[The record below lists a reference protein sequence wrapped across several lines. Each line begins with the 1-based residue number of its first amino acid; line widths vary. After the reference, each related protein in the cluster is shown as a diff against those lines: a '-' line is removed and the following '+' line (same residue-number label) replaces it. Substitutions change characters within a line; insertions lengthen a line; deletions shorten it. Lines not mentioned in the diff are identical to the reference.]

1 MYLHRGLTV
10 FLLWTNTRAFLHV
23 QEPGGPS
30 GPAPVTAKELEAIM
44 KGGGADQQSKPRR
57 KKQKTDAAA
66 APSSQERSVSPAPI
80 NAAATAHHQQQQ
92 QQMRDQLTGP
102 GHFAAPPN
110 RDSSSAALARPHVHA
125 GRGKHPEPEQQLDAN
140 RARLNT
146 GTTDQQS
153 ARGASA
159 ASAAAASHQ
168 TSGTFVMPPPR
179 VSGAAP
185 AGQGRLQQPQTAGQF
200 GAALEQG
207 GLAQPSAAAEAS
219 AAAGQSQPTVQVG
232 RPPARPA
239 ESYGGSVASDS
250 AWGTE
255 EERLERK
262 RLKQEEKQ
270 RLK

>member
-1 MYLHRGLTV
+1 M
-10 FLLWTNTRAFLHV
+10 HV

-30 GPAPVTAKELEAIM
+30 GPAPVTAEELEAIM

-57 KKQKTDAAA
+57 KKQKTDSAA
-66 APSSQERSVSPAPI
+66 APSQERSISPAPI
-80 NAAATAHHQQQQ
+80 NAAHYQQQQ
-92 QQMRDQLTGP
+92 QRMRDQLTGP
-102 GHFAAPPN
+102 GYFAAPPN
-110 RDSSSAALARPHVHA
+110 RDSSSAAPARPHVQA
-125 GRGKHPEPEQQLDAN
+125 GRGKHTEPEQQLDAN

-146 GTTDQQS
+146 GMADQQS
-153 ARGASA
+153 ARGEPA
-159 ASAAAASHQ
+159 ASAAAAGHQ
-168 TSGTFVMPPPR
+168 TGGTFIMPPPR

-185 AGQGRLQQPQTAGQF
+185 AGQGRLQQPQASGPF

-219 AAAGQSQPTVQVG
+219 AAAGLAQPSVPSG

-255 EERLERK
+255 EERMERK

>member
-1 MYLHRGLTV
+1 M

-30 GPAPVTAKELEAIM
+30 GPAPVTAEELEAIM
-44 KGGGADQQSKPRR
+44 KGGGADQQPKPRR

-66 APSSQERSVSPAPI
+66 APSSQERSISPAPI
-80 NAAATAHHQQQQ
+80 NAAATAHHQQQQQQQ

-110 RDSSSAALARPHVHA
+110 RDSSSAAQARPLVQA

-146 GTTDQQS
+146 GTADQQS
-153 ARGASA
+153 ARGESA

-168 TSGTFVMPPPR
+168 TGGTFVMPPPR
-179 VSGAAP
+179 VSGAAS
-185 AGQGRLQQPQTAGQF
+185 AGQGRTQQPQAAGQF

-207 GLAQPSAAAEAS
+207 SLAQPSAAAEAS
-219 AAAGQSQPTVQVG
+219 DAAGLAQPSVPSG
-232 RPPARPA
+232 RLPARPA
-239 ESYGGSVASDS
+239 ESYGCSVASDS

-255 EERLERK
+255 EERLDRK

>member
-1 MYLHRGLTV
+1 
-10 FLLWTNTRAFLHV
+10 
-23 QEPGGPS
+23 
-30 GPAPVTAKELEAIM
+30 M
-44 KGGGADQQSKPRR
+44 KGGSAEQQPKPRR
-57 KKQKTDAAA
+57 KKQKTDSAA

-92 QQMRDQLTGP
+92 QQQMRDQLTGP

-110 RDSSSAALARPHVHA
+110 RDSSSAAVARPHVHA
-125 GRGKHPEPEQQLDAN
+125 DRGKHPEPEQQLDAN

-146 GTTDQQS
+146 GTTGQQS

-159 ASAAAASHQ
+159 ASATAASHQ
-168 TSGTFVMPPPR
+168 TGGTFVMPPPR
-179 VSGAAP
+179 ASGAAP
-185 AGQGRLQQPQTAGQF
+185 AGQARLHQPQPAGQF

-207 GLAQPSAAAEAS
+207 SVAQPSAAAEAS
-219 AAAGQSQPTVQVG
+219 AAAGLAQPGGPSG

>member
-1 MYLHRGLTV
+1 M
-10 FLLWTNTRAFLHV
+10 
-23 QEPGGPS
+23 QEPEGPS
-30 GPAPVTAKELEAIM
+30 GPAPVTAEELEAIM
-44 KGGGADQQSKPRR
+44 KGGGADQQPKPRR

-80 NAAATAHHQQQQ
+80 NAAAATAHHQQQ

-110 RDSSSAALARPHVHA
+110 RDSSSAAQARPLVQA
-125 GRGKHPEPEQQLDAN
+125 GRGKHPQPEQQLDAN

-146 GTTDQQS
+146 GTADQQS
-153 ARGASA
+153 ARGESA

-168 TSGTFVMPPPR
+168 TGGTFVMPPPR

-185 AGQGRLQQPQTAGQF
+185 AGQGRTQQPQAVGQF
-200 GAALEQG
+200 GPALEQG
-207 GLAQPSAAAEAS
+207 GLAQPSAKAEAS
-219 AAAGQSQPTVQVG
+219 AAAGQAQPSAPSG
-232 RPPARPA
+232 RLPAGPA
-239 ESYGGSVASDS
+239 ESFGGSVASDS

-262 RLKQEEKQ
+262 RLKQEEKL

>member
-1 MYLHRGLTV
+1 M
-10 FLLWTNTRAFLHV
+10 FLLWTNTRVFLHM
-23 QEPGGPS
+23 QEPGGLS
-30 GPAPVTAKELEAIM
+30 GPAPVTAEELEAIM
-44 KGGGADQQSKPRR
+44 KGGGADQQPKPRR
-57 KKQKTDAAA
+57 KKQKTDSAA
-66 APSSQERSVSPAPI
+66 APSSQERSISPAPI
-80 NAAATAHHQQQQ
+80 NAAATAHHQQQ

-110 RDSSSAALARPHVHA
+110 RDSSSAALARPQIQA
-125 GRGKHPEPEQQLDAN
+125 GRGKNPEPVPPNAERLVDAN
-140 RARLNT
+140 RARVNT
-146 GTTDQQS
+146 GTAGQQS
-153 ARGASA
+153 ARGESA

-168 TSGTFVMPPPR
+168 TGGTFVMPPPR

-185 AGQGRLQQPQTAGQF
+185 AGQGRLQQPLTAGQF
-200 GAALEQG
+200 GAVLEQ
-207 GLAQPSAAAEAS
+207 PSTAAEPS
-219 AAAGQSQPTVQVG
+219 AAAGQIQPTVQLS

>member
-1 MYLHRGLTV
+1 M
-10 FLLWTNTRAFLHV
+10 

-30 GPAPVTAKELEAIM
+30 GPAPVTAEELEAIM
-44 KGGGADQQSKPRR
+44 KGGGADQQPKPRR
-57 KKQKTDAAA
+57 KKQKTDPTA

-92 QQMRDQLTGP
+92 QQQQMRDQLTGL
-102 GHFAAPPN
+102 GHFAVPPN
-110 RDSSSAALARPHVHA
+110 RDSSSAAPARPHVQA
-125 GRGKHPEPEQQLDAN
+125 GRGKYLEPEQQLDAN

-146 GTTDQQS
+146 GTADQQS
-153 ARGASA
+153 ARGESA
-159 ASAAAASHQ
+159 ASAAAASRQ
-168 TSGTFVMPPPR
+168 TGGTFVMPPPR

-185 AGQGRLQQPQTAGQF
+185 AGQGRTQQPQAAGQY

-207 GLAQPSAAAEAS
+207 DLAQPSAAAEAS
-219 AAAGQSQPTVQVG
+219 AAAGQAQPSVPSG
-232 RPPARPA
+232 RLPARPA

>member
-1 MYLHRGLTV
+1 M

-30 GPAPVTAKELEAIM
+30 GPAPVTAEELEAIM
-44 KGGGADQQSKPRR
+44 KGGVADQQPKPRR

-66 APSSQERSVSPAPI
+66 APSSQERSISPAPI
-80 NAAATAHHQQQQ
+80 NATATAHHQQQQ
-92 QQMRDQLTGP
+92 QQITAQLTGP

-110 RDSSSAALARPHVHA
+110 RDSSSAAPARPLVQA
-125 GRGKHPEPEQQLDAN
+125 GRGKDSESGQQLDAN
-140 RARLNT
+140 RARLDT
-146 GTTDQQS
+146 GTADQQS
-153 ARGASA
+153 ARGESA

-168 TSGTFVMPPPR
+168 TGGPFIMPPPR
-179 VSGAAP
+179 VSGAAS
-185 AGQGRLQQPQTAGQF
+185 AGQGRTQQPQAAGQF
-200 GAALEQG
+200 GAVLEQG
-207 GLAQPSAAAEAS
+207 SLAQPSAAAEAS
-219 AAAGQSQPTVQVG
+219 AAAGQAQPSEPSG
-232 RPPARPA
+232 RLPARPA
-239 ESYGGSVASDS
+239 ESFGGSVASDS

>member
-1 MYLHRGLTV
+1 M
-10 FLLWTNTRAFLHV
+10 HV

-30 GPAPVTAKELEAIM
+30 GPAPVTAEELEAIM

-57 KKQKTDAAA
+57 KKQKTDSAA
-66 APSSQERSVSPAPI
+66 APSSQERSISPAPI
-80 NAAATAHHQQQQ
+80 NAAVTAHQQQQQQ

-110 RDSSSAALARPHVHA
+110 RDSSSAAPARPHVQA
-125 GRGKHPEPEQQLDAN
+125 GRGKHTEPEQQLDAN
-140 RARLNT
+140 RARLST
-146 GTTDQQS
+146 GMADQQS
-153 ARGASA
+153 ARGESA

-168 TSGTFVMPPPR
+168 TGGTFIMPPPR

-185 AGQGRLQQPQTAGQF
+185 AGQGRLQQPQA
-200 GAALEQG
+200 AALEQG

-219 AAAGQSQPTVQVG
+219 AAAGLAQPSVPSG
-232 RPPARPA
+232 RLPARPA

-262 RLKQEEKQ
+262 RLKQEGKQ